1 MKALDLSS
9 LPYGVAAFKISIDN
23 DNVFPRIPSNLPF
36 DPSTKILLLPENYRP
51 EISFR
56 GKLGLLA
63 AINSR
68 SRLDATR
75 MWENSGRNAMELRL
89 DVVPTAIEGWR
100 NLRIV
105 KGVKGGEGRLEV
117 GRGSFSF

>member
-1 MKALDLSS
+1 MTR
-9 LPYGVAAFKISIDN
+9 
-23 DNVFPRIPSNLPF
+23 VFPRVPSNLPF

-51 EISFR
+51 EISSR
-56 GKLGLLA
+56 GKLALLA

-68 SRLDATR
+68 SRLDAAR
-75 MWENSGRNAMELRL
+75 MWENSARNAMELRL

-105 KGVKGGEGRLEV
+105 KGVKGGGEGRSF
-117 GRGSFSF
+117 GSWKR